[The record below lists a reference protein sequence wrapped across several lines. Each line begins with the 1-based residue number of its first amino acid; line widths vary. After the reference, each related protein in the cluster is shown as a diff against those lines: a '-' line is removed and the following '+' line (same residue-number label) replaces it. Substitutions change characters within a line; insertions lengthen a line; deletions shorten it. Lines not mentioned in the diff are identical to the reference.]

1 MEIGPVI
8 LAPSADHWLLFR
20 SVERVLVEYAMR
32 QLMINSHGNTVIL
45 KEFAME
51 MLRIN

>member
-8 LAPSADHWLLFR
+8 LAIAGSFSGPSNE
-20 SVERVLVEYAMR
+20 SPVEYAMR
-32 QLMINSHGNTVIL
+32 QLMINSRGNTVIL

-51 MLRIN
+51 MLGIN